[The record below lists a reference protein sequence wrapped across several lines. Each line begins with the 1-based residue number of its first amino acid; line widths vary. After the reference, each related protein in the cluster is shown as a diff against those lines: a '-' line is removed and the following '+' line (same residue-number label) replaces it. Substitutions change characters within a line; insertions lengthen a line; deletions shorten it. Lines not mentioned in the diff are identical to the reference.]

1 MLRPMPRVART
12 SLKAM
17 TVKWL
22 AEQGG
27 LCPLCGHPIDLRIPK
42 EGVVDHN
49 HDTGEVRGVLHRSC
63 NAAEGKAANAIGHW
77 GSKSMA
83 YPDIIAFAER
93 LVAYWKS
100 PGKGMMYPTHKTP
113 EEKKAKRAQDAR
125 TQRAAR
131 KARAA
136 VQSMPRMPV

>member
-1 MLRPMPRVART
+1 MQRPMPKVART

-22 AEQGG
+22 NEQGG
-27 LCPLCGHPIDLRIPK
+27 LCPLCGYPIDLRIPK

-83 YPDIIAFAER
+83 YVDIIRFAAN
-93 LVAYWKS
+93 LLAYWQT
-100 PGKGMMYPTHKTP
+100 PGKGMLYPTHKTP
-113 EEKKAKRAQDAR
+113 EEKRAQRNKDAR

-131 KARAA
+131 KARA
-136 VQSMPRMPV
+136 VVNTMPRKPV